1 MNALERLAVHELL
14 PLEVSVTN
22 VHMMDQLVVLPVGI
36 GQTKACDP
44 LGMEVLDEVSALFAL
59 ESQQSG
65 LSEILWLTRGEVVW
79 V

>member
-1 MNALERLAVHELL
+1 VNALERLAVHELL